1 MNHSPNFDKV
11 KFYYDHGLWT
21 IDQLRKAIE
30 KGWITEEEYF
40 EITGENY

>member
-1 MNHSPNFDKV
+1 MKHSPNFDKV